1 MALAIS
7 ADLAWFSFSSLIG
20 HQKGNV
26 DILTCQCCR
35 CCILHSGPPRPLVSQ
50 PKSHASTTST

>member
-1 MALAIS
+1 MALANS
-7 ADLAWFSFSSLIG
+7 ADLAWFSFFSLIG

-35 CCILHSGPPRPLVSQ
+35 CCILHSGALVSQ